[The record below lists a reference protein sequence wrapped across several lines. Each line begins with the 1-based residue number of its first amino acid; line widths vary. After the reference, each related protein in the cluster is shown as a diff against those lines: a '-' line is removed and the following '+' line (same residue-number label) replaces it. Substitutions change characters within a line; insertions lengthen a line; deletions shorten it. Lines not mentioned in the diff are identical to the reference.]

1 AHKQIP
7 GYESGSTPGHAM
19 FLYVPF
25 LLAFLT
31 VVGIALGWKSLSN
44 KLWLA
49 STIVTLWWF
58 SQTAQ
63 PPLGF
68 IL

>member
-1 AHKQIP
+1 
-7 GYESGSTPGHAM
+7 M

-31 VVGIALGWKSLSN
+31 VFGIALGWKSMSN

-49 STIVTLWWF
+49 STAVTLWWF
-58 SQTAQ
+58 SQYTQ
-63 PPLGF
+63 DRLGF

>member
-1 AHKQIP
+1 
-7 GYESGSTPGHAM
+7 M
-19 FLYVPF
+19 FLYLPF

-31 VVGIALGWKSLSN
+31 VLGIALGWKSLSN

-49 STIVTLWWF
+49 STVVTLWWF
-58 SQTAQ
+58 SQTTQA
-63 PPLGF
+63 PLGF

>member
-1 AHKQIP
+1 
-7 GYESGSTPGHAM
+7 M
-19 FLYVPF
+19 FLYLPI

-31 VVGIALGWKSLSN
+31 VLGIALGWKSISN

-58 SQTAQ
+58 SQTTQ
-63 PPLGF
+63 GPLGF
-68 IL
+68 LL